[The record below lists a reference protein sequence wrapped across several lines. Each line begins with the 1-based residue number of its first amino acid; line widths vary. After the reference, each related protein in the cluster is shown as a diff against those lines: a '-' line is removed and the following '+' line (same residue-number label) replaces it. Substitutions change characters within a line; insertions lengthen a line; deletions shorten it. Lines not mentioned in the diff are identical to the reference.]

1 MNLQFRMRTL
11 VKKVKRSGRYQIVE
25 RLGDGGMGVELPAPL
40 CGRRYLLDEA
50 GWHVELSSS
59 S

>member
-1 MNLQFRMRTL
+1 MRTL